1 MLKSTF
7 LCEKRSPTC
16 IRYGFHAR
24 AKAILHSVR
33 TALQCKC
40 FVQTCTMQE
49 WNWKQKNN
57 VVLLLGLSQNSV
69 MNIQFYELRWPTLV
83 HVTERWMIPR
93 IKLTSV
99 SQSSRIARILGWR
112 NECLLKYSGSR
123 QYLRSLCNIIDHT
136 SFGSA
141 QSSSGRGITF
151 LTTGRKKLVN
161 VKLADFVLSGISLL
175 AVCSFKAFNCR
186 WLLVSTLERPPILPS
201 ALQGACIDMWVLYKK

>member
-1 MLKSTF
+1 MF
-7 LCEKRSPTC
+7 
-16 IRYGFHAR
+16 
-24 AKAILHSVR
+24 
-33 TALQCKC
+33 
-40 FVQTCTMQE
+40 CTNMYNAGMKLNTE
-49 WNWKQKNN
+49 N
-57 VVLLLGLSQNSV
+57 VVLLLRLQQNSV

-83 HVTERWMIPR
+83 HVTERCMIPR

-123 QYLRSLCNIIDHT
+123 QYLRSLCSIIDHT

-151 LTTGRKKLVN
+151 LTTGIKQLVN
-161 VKLADFVLSGISLL
+161 VKLADFVLSDISLL